1 MASPGRDIQF
11 LHCPDSLM
19 PAATVLSM
27 ISRAS
32 LDGTLQPQA
41 PSVSLPPLGK
51 VGGGGCRGKAAFGVA
66 FEIVTQS
73 LGLRER
79 SALLGM

>member
-51 VGGGGCRGKAAFGVA
+51 VGGGG
-66 FEIVTQS
+66 EE
-73 LGLRER
+73 ER
-79 SALLGM
+79 QLLGWPLKLLLSPWA

>member
-51 VGGGGCRGKAAFGVA
+51 VGGGGGA
-66 FEIVTQS
+66 E
-73 LGLRER
+73 ER
-79 SALLGM
+79 QLLGWPLKLLLSPWA